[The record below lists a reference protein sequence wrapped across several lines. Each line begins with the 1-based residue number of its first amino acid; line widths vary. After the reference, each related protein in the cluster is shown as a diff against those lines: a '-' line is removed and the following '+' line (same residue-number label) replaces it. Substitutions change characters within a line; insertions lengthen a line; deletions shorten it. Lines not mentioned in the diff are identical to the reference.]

1 MCSCAQL
8 LPTAS
13 PGPNKCACQCNSR
26 PATTSS
32 RATFS
37 CKPLRHSSWAPAFA
51 QGLHCS
57 SHQLPAS
64 MCSADWSSEHDII
77 CVFVVQRM
85 PWHAC
90 ICSAVAGLALIYA
103 IQSPRGTTWFH
114 TTPQGSCIILAAVGS
129 AACVLYTVLIPCM
142 TRHMLG
148 LVRLPVL
155 LDDPDSSGRGAK
167 FQGSKLRLLML
178 PPCDCIWHLLRCI
191 TSSGVFNTFA
201 SA

>member
-1 MCSCAQL
+1 MCI
-8 LPTAS
+8 
-13 PGPNKCACQCNSR
+13 
-26 PATTSS
+26 
-32 RATFS
+32 
-37 CKPLRHSSWAPAFA
+37 
-51 QGLHCS
+51 
-57 SHQLPAS
+57 
-64 MCSADWSSEHDII
+64 ADWSSEHDII

-129 AACVLYTVLIPCM
+129 AACLLYTVLIPCM
-142 TRHMLG
+142 TRHMRNKLPQSATIKRMNLLG

-155 LDDPDSSGRGAK
+155 LDDPDSSGRGAQL
-167 FQGSKLRLLML
+167 QGSKLRLLMV
-178 PPCDCIWHLLRCI
+178 PPCDCIWHLLRSI
-191 TSSGVFNTFA
+191 ISSRVFNTLA